1 MKQKIGIHLSYWQE
15 SWSDP
20 LLPLIGKA
28 KQAGFEVAEFPLLAP
43 AALDF
48 TELRAELDSQRMAA
62 SCGTG
67 LGAETDITSPD
78 PAIRK
83 LGLEHLQACLQGA
96 AALGSPVL
104 VGLTYAPWGVFP
116 VDDRARRREQC
127 IESLKFLGD
136 IAAATG
142 VRLCME
148 VVNRFEG
155 YLINTVEQGL
165 ALLEEVNHPSLA
177 LHLDTFHMNI
187 EEEDLPT
194 AIRLAGAHLGHF
206 HCVSNTRKAPGTG
219 HLDWDGIRD
228 ALIDINYSGYF
239 VAETFVRP
247 VGEVGSGMYIW
258 RELAP
263 DLTEN
268 ARETARFIREEVAFD
283 V

>member
-1 MKQKIGIHLSYWQE
+1 MKHKIGIHLSYWQE
-15 SWSDP
+15 NWSDP

-28 KQAGFEVAEFPLLAP
+28 KRAGFDVAEFPLLAP
-43 AALDF
+43 EMLDYAA
-48 TELRAELDSQRMAA
+48 LRAELDAQGMAA

-67 LGAETDITSPD
+67 LGPDTDITSPD

-83 LGLEHLQACLQGA
+83 QGLAHLNACLQGT

-116 VDDRARRREQC
+116 TGDRSQRRTQC
-127 IESLKFLGD
+127 IESLKVAGD
-136 IAAATG
+136 MAAKSG
-142 VRLCME
+142 VRLCLE

-165 ALLEEVNHPSLA
+165 ALLAEVNHPSLA

-187 EEEDLPT
+187 EEEDLPA
-194 AIRLAGAHLGHF
+194 AIRLAGDHLGHF
-206 HCVSNTRKAPGTG
+206 HCVSNTRKAPGSG
-219 HLDWDGIRD
+219 HLDWTGIRD
-228 ALIDINYSGYF
+228 ALQSIHYTGYL

-263 DLTEN
+263 DLAEN